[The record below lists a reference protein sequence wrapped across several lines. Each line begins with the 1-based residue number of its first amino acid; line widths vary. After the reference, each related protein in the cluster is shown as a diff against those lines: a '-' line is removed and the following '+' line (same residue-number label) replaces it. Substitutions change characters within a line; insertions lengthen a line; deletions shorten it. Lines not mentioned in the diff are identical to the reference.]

1 MDTGHI
7 MVGALTAAALA
18 LAVWAEIHSRRN
30 TRTVRESLE
39 GPDSETQCAEHLE
52 SKRARS

>member
-30 TRTVRESLE
+30 TRIVRESLE
-39 GPDSETQCAEHLE
+39 GPDSETQRAEHLE

>member
-18 LAVWAEIHSRRN
+18 LAVWAEIRSRRN
-30 TRTVRESLE
+30 TRNVRESLE
-39 GPDSETQCAEHLE
+39 GSDSETQ
-52 SKRARS
+52 RD